1 MINIISRILTF
12 LLVAF
17 TAVLPMKADGVEI
30 TVRDVTTES
39 AAISFVCVNK
49 TNRRIDRPDIE
60 KIEKNIDGKWEKID
74 IGLGCTEEFYY
85 IYPNQDSTEHFDFG
99 TLDENG
105 FVQQYLDEGEYKLTI
120 SYKILNPF
128 KGEKQQGYSS
138 TVFTVTKAG

>member
-1 MINIISRILTF
+1 MITIISRILTI
-12 LLVAF
+12 LLIAF
-17 TAVLPMKADGVEI
+17 TAILPAKPDGVEI

-49 TNRRIDRPDIE
+49 TNRRINRPDIE
-60 KIEKNIDGKWEKID
+60 KIEKNIDGKWEKVD

-105 FVQQYLDEGEYKLTI
+105 FVQQYLDEGEYRLTI

-128 KGEKQQGYSS
+128 RGALEKGESS
-138 TVFTVTKAG
+138 VIFTVTKAE